1 MSEPFS
7 VSIGVRAYELDA
19 VGHLNGAVYVQ
30 YADHARWE
38 CVRAAGVLIDALLAA
53 GVSPVNLETAIKF
66 HRELRGG
73 DEVAVSCVFHWEAE
87 KTFRVTQEFHRADG
101 VLAAEVN
108 SVCGLLD
115 LTERK
120 LVREPGARWRA
131 LAATPELLGL

>member
-7 VSIGVRAYELDA
+7 VLVGVRAYELDA
-19 VGHLNGAVYVQ
+19 LGHLNGAVYVQ

-38 CVRAAGVLIDALLAA
+38 CAQAAGVPVDALLAA
-53 GVSPVNLETAIKF
+53 GVGPVNLETTIKF

-73 DEVAVSCVFHWEAE
+73 DEVAVSSVFHWDAE
-87 KTFRVTQEFHRADG
+87 KTFRVTQEFHRANG

-120 LVREPGARWRA
+120 LVRDPASRWRA
-131 LAATPELLGL
+131 LATDPGVLDL